1 MAWTEAALE
10 ELGLAPAWVR
20 RDAARA
26 ADVNEAAAHAAG
38 EAAVAAVARGAQ
50 PASPD
55 APREPA
61 RRIARDSGRDGGGDG
76 GQDGG
81 QDGASGDAGSASPN
95 DAAHA
100 MARVAGA
107 EASAADAVADEH
119 AALARQA
126 GDGRGQTRQ
135 AAAES
140 GARAAADAP
149 APAAAPASRTRDA
162 TIARGASPDEPGV
175 AGVVGVVG
183 VADEPSVA
191 GGARRARTSGGGAD
205 VPARAL
211 DWTDAAEATRPAAA
225 PAPAA
230 LTGGDAGAAASDED
244 MSWFDLEPVHEP
256 VLPDVAARPA
266 ATTPSVAELGWDELR
281 ARVADCERCRLC
293 EKRTN
298 TVFGVGDEHADWML
312 VGEAPG
318 ENEDKQGEPF
328 VGQAGK
334 LLDNMLRALALK
346 RGENVYIANVIK
358 CRPPG
363 NRNPE
368 PDEVARC
375 EPYLQ
380 RQVALVKPK
389 LIVALGRFAAQTLLK
404 TDESIASMRGRVHQ
418 YEGVPVIV
426 TYHPAYLLRSLQDKA
441 KAWSDLCLAN
451 DTYRSAAPAAD
462 PP

>member
-26 ADVNEAAAHAAG
+26 VDVNEAAAHAAG
-38 EAAVAAVARGAQ
+38 ETAVAAVARGAQ

-55 APREPA
+55 ASREPA
-61 RRIARDSGRDGGGDG
+61 RRIARDSGRDGG
-76 GQDGG
+76 QDGG
-81 QDGASGDAGSASPN
+81 QNGASGDAGSASPN

-107 EASAADAVADEH
+107 EASAAAAVADEH

-126 GDGRGQTRQ
+126 GDGRGQARQ

-162 TIARGASPDEPGV
+162 TIARGASPAEPDEPGV

-191 GGARRARTSGGGAD
+191 GGACRARTSGGGAD
-205 VPARAL
+205 VPASAL

-281 ARVADCERCRLC
+281 ARVADCARCRLC

-404 TDESIASMRGRVHQ
+404 TDGSIASMRGRVHQ

>member
-38 EAAVAAVARGAQ
+38 EAAVAAVGRGAQ

-61 RRIARDSGRDGGGDG
+61 RRIARDGGR
-76 GQDGG
+76 DGG
-81 QDGASGDAGSASPN
+81 QDGASGDAGSALPN

-107 EASAADAVADEH
+107 EASAAAAVADER

-126 GDGRGQTRQ
+126 GDGRGQARQ

-140 GARAAADAP
+140 GVRAAADAP
-149 APAAAPASRTRDA
+149 APAAAPESRTRDA
-162 TIARGASPDEPGV
+162 TIARGASPAEPDEPG
-175 AGVVGVVG
+175 
-183 VADEPSVA
+183 VA

-404 TDESIASMRGRVHQ
+404 TDGSIASMRGRVHQ